1 MEDLPQEDTI
11 NMNYIIQ
18 SKKGSGGTASVF
30 LVKPRNVDII
40 YAAKVLKS
48 NDEIIKKMNDNEI
61 KYLNILSEQNCPYII
76 KIIDNGE
83 GPIVRKE
90 KNNGEP
96 LTRKYIILENAPK
109 RELADYIIYTHEGL
123 KEDLG
128 KLIFYKILKGIQVIH
143 GEEICHKD
151 IKLEN
156 ILLDDKFNPKI
167 ADFGLAMENSSELDD
182 FENGTLSY
190 LPPELL
196 EHKPYDGKKFDIF
209 SLGATLI
216 YLITGNSGFKYAVK
230 GCDMYKKIM
239 DNDELNYWKIIEN
252 NCGCELSKDFK
263 DLYFKMVSYNPNTR
277 PDVQNIMEHPW
288 FKPIREM
295 DESQL
300 ENLEKETEKELN
312 DRENKIKDM
321 IEDEVEL
328 SDDEEDNSNCRSAA
342 DEEEGYFNW
351 KNKLEE
357 KPKQFNMAFCIK
369 IKSNKRPYSLMNDIC
384 KKIEDEMDDCFI
396 NADEKKLK
404 FKVEFKDENENGK
417 KFIKGNSV
425 TMKAKLYRDTNVEL
439 LLKFTKIKGSKK
451 NFFDKFTAISKLIKQ
466 KNN

>member
-96 LTRKYIILENAPK
+96 LMRKYIILENAPK
-109 RELADYIIYTHEGL
+109 RELADYIIYTNEGL

-196 EHKPYDGKKFDIF
+196 EQKPYDGKKLDIF
-209 SLGATLI
+209 SLVRL
-216 YLITGNSGFKYAVK
+216 
-230 GCDMYKKIM
+230 
-239 DNDELNYWKIIEN
+239 
-252 NCGCELSKDFK
+252 
-263 DLYFKMVSYNPNTR
+263 
-277 PDVQNIMEHPW
+277 
-288 FKPIREM
+288 
-295 DESQL
+295 
-300 ENLEKETEKELN
+300 
-312 DRENKIKDM
+312 
-321 IEDEVEL
+321 
-328 SDDEEDNSNCRSAA
+328 
-342 DEEEGYFNW
+342 
-351 KNKLEE
+351 
-357 KPKQFNMAFCIK
+357 
-369 IKSNKRPYSLMNDIC
+369 
-384 KKIEDEMDDCFI
+384 
-396 NADEKKLK
+396 
-404 FKVEFKDENENGK
+404 
-417 KFIKGNSV
+417 
-425 TMKAKLYRDTNVEL
+425 
-439 LLKFTKIKGSKK
+439 
-451 NFFDKFTAISKLIKQ
+451 
-466 KNN
+466 